1 MSDINKNIKNLNRI
15 FAAVFLTLILYL
27 AYIQFF
33 TADKL
38 HTLAADP
45 RLKEDIKNRGIIYST
60 NLIAMAV
67 NTQDPKDKE
76 NWIRNYPYAYAA
88 ATVIGYD
95 NLIYGKTGLEEYL
108 NSYLLFDNKVNSLF
122 KLERFLKG
130 ESWSGFDCTI
140 TIDENV
146 QQKAYDSI
154 KSYKGAAV
162 VLNPRTGEVIAL
174 ATSPS
179 FDPNNLN
186 IEWNNLVNNPDSPLI
201 NRATESLYPPGSTF
215 KVFTLSSAL
224 DSETINE
231 SYSINCTGSYEAG
244 SLGEGKGRYYIQEAH
259 GGAHGSVDYP
269 AALIYSCNIA
279 FADIALKMGPELFI
293 SYIKKFGLKD
303 NISFELPVTR
313 ANFSR
318 KDEFYTGVLAQS
330 GFGQGD
336 IAVTPLQMAMIVSAV
351 ANEGKIMRPF
361 LLKDVKDK
369 KGGIIFVN
377 KPGILY
383 NPINKN
389 TADKVKSIMID
400 AVERGTGTAAKIDGV
415 SVAGKTGTAENPHG
429 KDHAWFIGFAPAE
442 DPKILVCVMIEGG
455 GYGGVIAAPI
465 AKEIMQAALVSLYMK
480 K

>member
-1 MSDINKNIKNLNRI
+1 MNDINKNIKNLNKI

-33 TADKL
+33 TADRL
-38 HTLAADP
+38 HKLAADP
-45 RLKEDIKNRGIIYST
+45 RLEEDIKNRGIIYST

-67 NTQDPKDKE
+67 NAQDPKDKE
-76 NWIRNYPYAYAA
+76 NWIRYYPYASAA
-88 ATVIGYD
+88 ADVIGYD
-95 NLIYGKTGLEEYL
+95 SLIYGKTGLEEYL
-108 NSYLLFDNKVNSLF
+108 NSYLLFDNKINSIF

-130 ESWSGFDCTI
+130 ENWSGFDCVI
-140 TIDENV
+140 TINENV

-154 KSYKGAAV
+154 KSHKGAAV
-162 VLNPRTGEVIAL
+162 VLNPRTGEIIAL

-186 IEWNNLVNNPDSPLI
+186 AGWNNLVNNPDSPLI

-231 SYSINCTGSYEAG
+231 SYSLNCTGSYEAG
-244 SLGEGKGRYYIQEAH
+244 SLGAGKGKYYIQEAH
-259 GGAHGSVDYP
+259 GGAHGRVDYP

-279 FADIALKMGPELFI
+279 FADIALKMGPEIFL

-303 NISFELPVTR
+303 SISFELPVTR

-318 KDEFYTGVLAQS
+318 KDEFYMGVLAQS

-369 KGGIIFVN
+369 KGGMIFVN

-383 NPINKN
+383 NPIDKK
-389 TADKVKSIMID
+389 TADKVKNIMID
-400 AVERGTGTAAKIDGV
+400 AVERGTGTAAMIDKV
-415 SVAGKTGTAENPHG
+415 TVAGKTGTAENPHG
-429 KDHAWFIGFAPAE
+429 KDHAWFIGFAPAD
-442 DPKILVCVMIEGG
+442 DPEVLVCVIIEGG
-455 GYGGVIAAPI
+455 GYGGTVAAPI
-465 AKEIMQAALVSLYMK
+465 AREIMIAALK